1 MYYGSPYWGG
11 VGNAPGL
18 SYAGT
23 VNEQMLEEGQV
34 NQEEMDK
41 ILPTLRVLAR
51 CNPMIKL
58 ALVKGFMNSKIQ
70 PHIVTVTG
78 DGGNDVPVLQAADVG
93 VAMGIFGSQEAQDAA
108 NIIVLSDSFEDI
120 ANGIMYCKE
129 FQSSCC
135 PSICQPP
142 TLKIMNRLREEMS
155 NPYKVSL
162 L

>member
-1 MYYGSPYWGG
+1 
-11 VGNAPGL
+11 
-18 SYAGT
+18 
-23 VNEQMLEEGQV
+23 MLEEGQV

-51 CNPMIKL
+51 CSPMIKL
-58 ALVKGFMNSKIQ
+58 ALVKGLKNSKIQ
-70 PHIVTVTG
+70 KHMVTVTG
-78 DGGNDVPVLQAADVG
+78 DGTNDVPVFQAADVG

-142 TLKIMNRLREEMS
+142 TLKIMNRLREEMGES
-155 NPYKVSL
+155 PYKLSIV
-162 L
+162 